1 MKRAGKNR
9 RPSVSFRIFLM
20 VIQLVYE
27 IISAAGKILVILKP
41 GMRFS
46 KGKSIIW
53 RSDFSKFSRS
63 IFQEML
69 SLKVNSISTYSAGNA
84 VSKGKL
90 DICESADSVGKDSL
104 GDAKIFFNF
113 GCPYLNLN
121 DRFYRSHSANYRC
134 LDCV

>member
-1 MKRAGKNR
+1 MVL
-9 RPSVSFRIFLM
+9 PSLADYFWGIDVR
-20 VIQLVYE
+20 
-27 IISAAGKILVILKP
+27 IISAAGENFGHLKS

-53 RSDFSKFSRS
+53 RSDFSKNHRS

-113 GCPYLNLN
+113 GCPKEVSDTFHMRTIL
-121 DRFYRSHSANYRC
+121 
-134 LDCV
+134 